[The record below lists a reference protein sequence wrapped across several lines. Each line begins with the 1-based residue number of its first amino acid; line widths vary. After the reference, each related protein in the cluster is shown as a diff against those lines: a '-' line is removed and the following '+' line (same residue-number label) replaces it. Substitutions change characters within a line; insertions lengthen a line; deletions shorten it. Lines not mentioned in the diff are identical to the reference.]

1 MIVVARSLSIPL
13 GRHTGDERRRLVS
26 PLRAADVLLSDA
38 PSLPLHKHGTPGTDR
53 MQLFAPI
60 LRARL
65 A

>member
-1 MIVVARSLSIPL
+1 MIDVAQSLSIPL

-26 PLRAADVLLSDA
+26 PLRAADVLPSGA
-38 PSLPLHKHGTPGTDR
+38 PILPLREHGTPDDDR

>member
-1 MIVVARSLSIPL
+1 MSFFDPSSPVSL

-26 PLRAADVLLSDA
+26 PLRAADVLPSGA
-38 PSLPLHKHGTPGTDR
+38 PSLPLRKHGTPGADR